1 MIPNILNTIVGIA
14 LVYCAILA
22 PQLLHKTAWVLVAG
36 GIGII
41 VLGLLARTSDNV
53 KWFNLVNA
61 VLGGAL
67 VLLGIARALMPVHEL
82 VMFWWAFWVGTI
94 VAVLAF
100 WSALYPRNRTAP
112 A

>member
-1 MIPNILNTIVGIA
+1 MIPNILNTIAGIA

-22 PQLLHKTAWVLVAG
+22 PQLLNKTAWVLAG
-36 GIGII
+36 GGIVII
-41 VLGLLARTSDNV
+41 VLGLLARTSDKV
-53 KWFNLVNA
+53 KWFNLVN
-61 VLGGAL
+61 VGLGGAL
-67 VLLGIARALMPVHEL
+67 VLLGIARTLMPVHEL

-100 WSALYPRNRTAP
+100 WSALYARDRTAL

>member
-1 MIPNILNTIVGIA
+1 MIPNILYTIAGIA

-22 PQLLHKTAWVLVAG
+22 PQVLNKTAWVLLSG
-36 GIGII
+36 GIVII
-41 VLGLLARTSDNV
+41 VLGLLARSSDRV
-53 KWFNLVNA
+53 KWFNLVNV

-67 VLLGIARALMPVHEL
+67 VILGIARTLMPVHEL

-100 WSALYPRNRTAP
+100 WSALYARDRTAL

>member
-1 MIPNILNTIVGIA
+1 MIPNILNTIAGLA

-22 PQLLHKTAWVLVAG
+22 PQLLNKTAWVLLGG
-36 GIGII
+36 GIVII
-41 VLGLLARTSDNV
+41 VLGLLARRSDRV
-53 KWFNLVNA
+53 KWFNLVNV

-67 VLLGIARALMPVHEL
+67 VLLGIARTLMPVHEL

-100 WSALYPRNRTAP
+100 WSALYPRDRTAL

>member
-22 PQLLHKTAWVLVAG
+22 PQLLQKTAWVLVVSG
-36 GIGII
+36 VGII
-41 VLGLLARTSDNV
+41 VLGLLARSSDRV
-53 KWFNLVNA
+53 KWFNVVNV

-67 VLLGIARALMPVHEL
+67 VLLGIARTLMPVHEL

-100 WSALYPRNRTAP
+100 WSALYVRDRTAL